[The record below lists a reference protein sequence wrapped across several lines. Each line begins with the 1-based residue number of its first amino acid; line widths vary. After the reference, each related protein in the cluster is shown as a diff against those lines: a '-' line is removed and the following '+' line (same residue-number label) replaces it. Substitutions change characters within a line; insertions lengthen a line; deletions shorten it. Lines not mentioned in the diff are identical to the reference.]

1 MESSEPTESSIDL
14 EKTIE
19 IPAATRK
26 NRFWKNPA
34 NQANPDSTRPIP
46 NNESAR
52 RIVLESVSPA
62 VYNLDYACLLVPR
75 FPNHHLIGDLSD
87 HIPDWIRETCIAF
100 AWRLEYLSVRPE
112 YLMWNVNVPPATSPA
127 YLMRIMRQQVSV
139 KIFEDFPRFKKENPS
154 GDFWA
159 PGYLIMGGS
168 HPPPV
173 QIIKEFIAQT
183 RQRQGLNLSFR

>member
-1 MESSEPTESSIDL
+1 
-14 EKTIE
+14 
-19 IPAATRK
+19 
-26 NRFWKNPA
+26 
-34 NQANPDSTRPIP
+34 
-46 NNESAR
+46 
-52 RIVLESVSPA
+52 
-62 VYNLDYACLLVPR
+62 
-75 FPNHHLIGDLSD
+75 
-87 HIPDWIRETCIAF
+87 
-100 AWRLEYLSVRPE
+100 
-112 YLMWNVNVPPATSPA
+112 
-127 YLMRIMRQQVSV
+127 MRIMRQQVSV